1 VSLVAWFIVA
11 GAIAVAAGGVLCLE
25 RALLSWGLG
34 LQVAGLATIGAGG
47 LAALLGRSA
56 AGSPFSDGSELTFG
70 IDPLTGFFLA
80 ALAVSGVPALVFAIG
95 YLRSMRHSRAIG
107 VLTAG
112 FLLAMVGVLTA
123 RSAPA
128 FLTFWELMTL
138 LPAGAILVVRRDAK
152 ARRSVFEYLA
162 ITHLGGV
169 GVWVSLLLLA
179 KLGALGDPAALQGVG
194 APLQAFIGL
203 AAIVGFGAKAGI
215 MPLHSWLPR
224 AHPLAPSHISALMS
238 GMMIKVA
245 LYGLIR
251 VLFQWMGGT
260 PIWLALVL
268 LCLGALSSL
277 GGVVYAL
284 FQHELK
290 RLLAFH
296 SIENIGIIILGLG
309 ASLLFQRLGQPSWA
323 ALAFAAALL
332 HVLNHAVFKGLLF
345 LSAGSIDKA
354 VHGLELDR
362 LGGLLRR
369 MPWTGGAFLI
379 GSMAIAGL
387 PPLNGFVSE
396 WLTLQALVHV
406 VTGTGAAGAG
416 AAQGATWG
424 PAIVGSVA
432 TVGLAMT
439 AALAVFCFAKVVGL
453 VLLGPPRRPA
463 CEAAREV
470 SMPMVIGTT
479 TLAALCVGLGLLPG
493 LLLPSLARLAP
504 GGEAA
509 ARVFSGVGAS
519 VLPWKVGVPL
529 TGTGGLPT
537 LGLGLI
543 LAVLVALLV
552 LARGKR
558 RAAAAPAWT
567 CGQRVDPALNWTSA
581 GFTKPLRLALE
592 VVLRPERAVTLER
605 KNGVVQRLT
614 YSGSVPHLFDT
625 LLYRPVVRWALAA
638 AAYARRL
645 QSGSIRAYMAYLLL
659 LIIAVL
665 AAAWLWGVR

>member
-1 VSLVAWFIVA
+1 M
-11 GAIAVAAGGVLCLE
+11 
-25 RALLSWGLG
+25 
-34 LQVAGLATIGAGG
+34 
-47 LAALLGRSA
+47 RSSSTNSSDC
-56 AGSPFSDGSELTFG
+56 SPFTPSRTSASSCSGW
-70 IDPLTGFFLA
+70 
-80 ALAVSGVPALVFAIG
+80 ALRFS
-95 YLRSMRHSRAIG
+95 SR
-107 VLTAG
+107 
-112 FLLAMVGVLTA
+112 
-123 RSAPA
+123 
-128 FLTFWELMTL
+128 
-138 LPAGAILVVRRDAK
+138 
-152 ARRSVFEYLA
+152 
-162 ITHLGGV
+162 
-169 GVWVSLLLLA
+169 
-179 KLGALGDPAALQGVG
+179 
-194 APLQAFIGL
+194 
-203 AAIVGFGAKAGI
+203 
-215 MPLHSWLPR
+215 
-224 AHPLAPSHISALMS
+224 
-238 GMMIKVA
+238 
-245 LYGLIR
+245 
-251 VLFQWMGGT
+251 
-260 PIWLALVL
+260 
-268 LCLGALSSL
+268 
-277 GGVVYAL
+277 
-284 FQHELK
+284 
-290 RLLAFH
+290 
-296 SIENIGIIILGLG
+296 
-309 ASLLFQRLGQPSWA
+309 RLGQPAWA

-406 VTGTGAAGAG
+406 VTGTGAAGLSAAGAG

-424 PAIVGSVA
+424 PAIVGAVA
-432 TVGLAMT
+432 TVALAMT

-470 SMPMVIGTT
+470 SMPMMVATT
-479 TLAALCVGLGLLPG
+479 TLAALCVVLGLLPG

-509 ARVFSGVGAS
+509 AGVFSGVGAS

-543 LAVLVALLV
+543 LVALVALLV
-552 LARGKR
+552 LMRGKR
-558 RAAAAPAWT
+558 RAATAPVWT
-567 CGQRVDPALNWTSA
+567 CGQRVEPALNWTSA
-581 GFTKPLRLALE
+581 GFTKPLRLVLE
-592 VVLRPERAVTLER
+592 AVLRPERTVTLER
-605 KNGVVQRLT
+605 ENGVVQRLT

-625 LLYRPVVRWALAA
+625 KLYRPVVRWALAA
-638 AAYARRL
+638 ASYARRL

-659 LIIAVL
+659 LVIVAL